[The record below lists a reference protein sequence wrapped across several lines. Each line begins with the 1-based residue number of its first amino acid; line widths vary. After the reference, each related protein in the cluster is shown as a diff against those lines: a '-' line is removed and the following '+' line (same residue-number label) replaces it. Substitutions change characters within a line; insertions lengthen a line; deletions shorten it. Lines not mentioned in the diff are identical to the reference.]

1 MLSRSPR
8 LGSAT
13 SPVSLQMTN
22 FPPHFGTYKHSA
34 TSHNHCGYQI
44 SQWIYKIRFIWQD
57 YILQDSINGYS
68 FVFNFTLIQSM
79 QIERQVCW
87 GGPTN
92 TQPAF
97 TEAEKDLGVMNSFSG
112 HRIWQSFKLS
122 KFWHNYGH
130 WDFQQKR
137 RGLVFISATIRTKK
151 TNFVNPDGI
160 WISVK
165 ECQNPIGLV
174 RRGALQN
181 QRRPCSS

>member
-1 MLSRSPR
+1 MSSTLENSHPTSTLDLPSPFSFGAVSQFTKHYLGMLSRSPR

-130 WDFQQKR
+130 
-137 RGLVFISATIRTKK
+137 
-151 TNFVNPDGI
+151 
-160 WISVK
+160 
-165 ECQNPIGLV
+165 
-174 RRGALQN
+174 
-181 QRRPCSS
+181 